1 MKKTLILAAIAALC
15 CSCSTPLQKSVTRS
29 ASFIDLNG
37 TIASTVTLADL
48 QISDKHVSGS
58 WVISPAEKN
67 NTISFDKNTAQKL
80 AVANALDITDADILV
95 APKWTYTY
103 ENGKLV
109 EVNVV
114 GYPAKY
120 ANFRTKEEPKP
131 EPCECKAASDPTIV
145 IYNNKK

>member
-15 CSCSTPLQKSVTRS
+15 CSCSTPLLKSVVRS
-29 ASFIDLNG
+29 ASFIDLDG
-37 TIASTVTLADL
+37 TVSSTVTLTDL

-67 NTISFDKNTAQKL
+67 TLSVSQNTAQKH

-109 EVNVV
+109 EVKVV